1 MTHFAVDG
9 HIDTTNEQKE
19 RAKRDTYRSRGKS
32 LVNKGQDI
40 ENLNECEVNVDVI
53 PTWEN
58 EKRCTYTLEGYN
70 DAKRKAD
77 GRSFDSEWSQN
88 EPATSTSTM
97 PRTPDKKSRKQK
109 TSVANTSTI
118 DPETC
123 QICKVKYKSPED
135 IETDSHQVN
144 CGSKKGSN
152 WWVHTICAN
161 IHYRNNDEGEK
172 KLDAW
177 ASKHFYCKKHM
188 LKAEKIGW
196 DNELNREVQMGKTS
210 KKSHSILKLKKKIKK

>member
-1 MTHFAVDG
+1 MTHFTADG
-9 HIDTTNEQKE
+9 HIDTTNERKG

-32 LVNKGQDI
+32 LVNKGQEI
-40 ENLNECEVNVDVI
+40 ENLTKCEVNVDVI

-58 EKRCTYTLEGYN
+58 GKRWTYTSEGYVH
-70 DAKRKAD
+70 AKRKAD

-88 EPATSTSTM
+88 EPATST
-97 PRTPDKKSRKQK
+97 PIVHRTPDKKSGTRKA
-109 TSVANTSTI
+109 SVSNTSTI

-123 QICKVKYKSPED
+123 QICKVKYESPED
-135 IETDSHQVN
+135 IETDSHWVN
-144 CGSKKGSN
+144 CGSKKGCT

-161 IHYRNNDEGEK
+161 IYYPNNDEGEK

-188 LKAEKIGW
+188 PKAEKIGW
-196 DNELNREVQMGKTS
+196 DKEMNREVKLGETS
-210 KKSHSILKLKKKIKK
+210 KKSRSILKLKKKK